1 VLQRSGVSDS
11 RFGWHVKCFMLVVF
25 AALFSSLA
33 SGCFLPTDERRLDGG
48 MVEEPDGGV
57 IFLPDAGPTFVDCS
71 DFPMENQGCTHYSGW
86 LQGVGF
92 GPGFLAP
99 ASEGGDDV
107 VYDSSDGNLSLL
119 RTVDGGVTIGGLIVS
134 KGLRGLGSLE
144 MVSGSFQLLTGPV
157 TSFSGLARLK
167 EVGELGVTGNEAIVD
182 VELPSLEVVHGDMY
196 LYTNPELRSLAG
208 LSKLRVIE
216 GTLFV
221 EGNRKLTF
229 EALSEFL
236 QRVSIDGGVQRR

>member
-1 VLQRSGVSDS
+1 
-11 RFGWHVKCFMLVVF
+11 MLVVF
-25 AALFSSLA
+25 AALFSGLA

-48 MVEEPDGGV
+48 MVEEPDGGA

-71 DFPMENQGCTHYSGW
+71 DFPMENQGYLFLHRIPKGCTHYSGR
-86 LQGVGF
+86 LRGVGF
-92 GPGFLAP
+92 GPGFFAP
-99 ASEGGDDV
+99 VSEGGDDV

-119 RTVDGGVTIGGLIVS
+119 RTVDGGVTIGGLLVS

-144 MVSGSFQLLTGPV
+144 IVTGSFQLLTGPV